1 MPKLL
6 TPNFSRLARYGFAIV
21 VVLIAALLREIL
33 SPLLGQ
39 GVPFILFYPAVAVA
53 AWLGGFWPGIL
64 STALSG
70 FLSWYVFMPP
80 YLSWTVLNTSAA
92 GQITIFI
99 LASLFICLL
108 AESLHEATRR
118 ATQGE
123 TKEREQREQYRVTLA
138 SIGDA
143 VIATDAKGRVAFMN
157 SVAEALTGWT
167 YRDASGKPLDEVFK
181 VINEQTRQLVN
192 NPALQALEKGLV
204 VGLTNHSLLI
214 AKDGTERPIDD
225 SAAPI
230 QTAETGITGAVLV
243 FRDITERR
251 TAQRQLIES
260 RDRLRITLESIGDAV
275 IATDAEGRVSFANP
289 VAQRL
294 LGYPAEQTVGR
305 PLRDVFN
312 IVNEFTRE
320 PVENPVERVL
330 RDRQVAG
337 LSNHTILIR
346 PDGVEIPIDDSAA
359 PIQDHERALTGVVL
373 VFRDISE
380 SRRAEKSHGTLAA
393 IVQSSDDPIISKDL
407 NGRIM
412 TWNVAAERLFG
423 YREDEVVGQSI
434 TLIIPPDRLDEEVEI
449 LRRIRQGER
458 LEHYETVR
466 MRKDGTEVE
475 ISLTVSP
482 VKAADGSIIGASKIA
497 RDITERRRLE
507 RQLRDAD
514 RQKDH
519 FIAILAHELRNPL
532 SPIQNAIKTLQLE
545 RPDDREL
552 LYYCDLI
559 EKETTQINR
568 LLGDLLDSSRITQ
581 GKFSL
586 HKERIDL
593 TSAVNRAVE
602 ASRPAMDE
610 AQHKLSFDLPSQTLI
625 VDADPMRLAQVFSN
639 LLNNAAKFTPAGG
652 DIRVTAERQG
662 NQAVVRVKDS
672 GIGIAP
678 ELMPKVFDMFVQG
691 ETVTERSHGGLGL
704 GLTLARDIVQ
714 LHGGTVQA
722 NSDGVGHGSE
732 FVVSLPLAMGPRPVE
747 RGRSAAIKMA
757 AGSPPR
763 RIVIVDDSKNQVL
776 SLERLFKRMGHDVRV
791 AYDAAGAVRVMEEF
805 LPDFALIDIG
815 LPGVNGY
822 DLARQL
828 REQAQF
834 RNVTLIAQT
843 GWGRE
848 EDRNQA
854 RDAGFDYHLVKP
866 IDHQRLAEIL
876 TNPGSRRES

>member
-1 MPKLL
+1 
-6 TPNFSRLARYGFAIV
+6 
-21 VVLIAALLREIL
+21 E
-33 SPLLGQ
+33 
-39 GVPFILFYPAVAVA
+39 
-53 AWLGGFWPGIL
+53 
-64 STALSG
+64 
-70 FLSWYVFMPP
+70 
-80 YLSWTVLNTSAA
+80 
-92 GQITIFI
+92 
-99 LASLFICLL
+99 
-108 AESLHEATRR
+108 
-118 ATQGE
+118 
-123 TKEREQREQYRVTLA
+123 
-138 SIGDA
+138 
-143 VIATDAKGRVAFMN
+143 
-157 SVAEALTGWT
+157 
-167 YRDASGKPLDEVFK
+167 
-181 VINEQTRQLVN
+181 
-192 NPALQALEKGLV
+192 
-204 VGLTNHSLLI
+204 
-214 AKDGTERPIDD
+214 
-225 SAAPI
+225 
-230 QTAETGITGAVLV
+230 
-243 FRDITERR
+243 
-251 TAQRQLIES
+251 
-260 RDRLRITLESIGDAV
+260 RLRITLESIGDGV

-330 RDRQVAG
+330 RDRQVVG

-359 PIQDHERALTGVVL
+359 PIQDHEGALAGVVL

-380 SRRAEKSHGTLAA
+380 SRRAEKSHATLAA

-412 TWNVAAERLFG
+412 TWNFAAERLFG
-423 YREDEVVGQSI
+423 YREDEVIGQSI

-458 LEHYETVR
+458 MEHYETVR
-466 MRKDGTEVE
+466 MRKDGTAVE

-482 VKAADGSIIGASKIA
+482 VKAADGSIIGASKIV
-497 RDITERRRLE
+497 RDITERRRFE
-507 RQLRDAD
+507 RQLREAD

-532 SPIQNAIKTLQLE
+532 SPIQNTIKVLQLE
-545 RPDDREL
+545 RSDDRDL
-552 LYYCDLI
+552 LHYCDLI
-559 EKETTQINR
+559 EKETKHINR

-581 GKFSL
+581 GKLFL
-586 HKERIDL
+586 QKERLDL
-593 TSAVNRAVE
+593 SSAVNRAVE
-602 ASRPAMDE
+602 ASRPAIDE
-610 AQHKLSFDLPSQTLI
+610 AGLKLAVDLPSQPLI
-625 VDADPMRLAQVFSN
+625 VEADPMRLAQVFSN
-639 LLNNAAKFTPAGG
+639 LLNNAAKFTESGG
-652 DIRVTAERQG
+652 AIRITTEHQG
-662 NQAVVRVKDS
+662 NRAVVRVKDS

-678 ELMPKVFDMFVQG
+678 ELMPKIFEMFVQG
-691 ETVTERSHGGLGL
+691 ETVMERRHGGLGL
-704 GLTLARDIVQ
+704 GLTLARDIVEF
-714 LHGGTVQA
+714 HGGTIEVK
-722 NSDGVGHGSE
+722 SDGLGHGSE
-732 FVVSLPLAMGPRPVE
+732 FAVSLPLAALPRPIE
-747 RGRSAAIKMA
+747 SSRAAAIKMA
-757 AGSPPR
+757 AASVPR

-791 AYDAAGAVRVMEEF
+791 AYDAAGAVQVMEEF

-822 DLARQL
+822 DLARRL

-854 RDAGFDYHLVKP
+854 RAAGFDYHLVKP

>member
-1 MPKLL
+1 
-6 TPNFSRLARYGFAIV
+6 
-21 VVLIAALLREIL
+21 
-33 SPLLGQ
+33 
-39 GVPFILFYPAVAVA
+39 
-53 AWLGGFWPGIL
+53 
-64 STALSG
+64 
-70 FLSWYVFMPP
+70 
-80 YLSWTVLNTSAA
+80 
-92 GQITIFI
+92 
-99 LASLFICLL
+99 
-108 AESLHEATRR
+108 
-118 ATQGE
+118 
-123 TKEREQREQYRVTLA
+123 
-138 SIGDA
+138 
-143 VIATDAKGRVAFMN
+143 
-157 SVAEALTGWT
+157 
-167 YRDASGKPLDEVFK
+167 
-181 VINEQTRQLVN
+181 
-192 NPALQALEKGLV
+192 LQALEKGRV

-214 AKDGTERPIDD
+214 AKDGTERAIDD

-251 TAQRQLIES
+251 AAERQLIES
-260 RDRLRITLESIGDAV
+260 RERLRITLESIGDGV

-330 RDRQVAG
+330 RDRQVVG

-346 PDGVEIPIDDSAA
+346 PDGIEIPVDDSAA
-359 PIQDHERALTGVVL
+359 PIQDHEGTLAGVVL

-380 SRRAEKSHGTLAA
+380 SRRAEKSHATLAA

-412 TWNVAAERLFG
+412 TWNFAAERLFG
-423 YREDEVVGQSI
+423 YREDEVIGQSI

-466 MRKDGTEVE
+466 TRKDGTAVE

-482 VKAADGSIIGASKIA
+482 VKAADGSIIGASKIV

-507 RQLRDAD
+507 RQLREAD

-532 SPIQNAIKTLQLE
+532 SPIQNTIKVLQLE
-545 RPDDREL
+545 RSDDRDL
-552 LYYCDLI
+552 LHYCDLI
-559 EKETTQINR
+559 EKETMHINR

-581 GKFSL
+581 GKLSL
-586 HKERIDL
+586 QKERLDL
-593 TSAVNRAVE
+593 SSAVNRAVE
-602 ASRPAMDE
+602 ASRPAIDE
-610 AQHKLSFDLPSQTLI
+610 AGLKLAVDLLSQPLI
-625 VDADPMRLAQVFSN
+625 VEADPMRLAQVFSN
-639 LLNNAAKFTPAGG
+639 LLNNASKFTESGG
-652 DIRVTAERQG
+652 AIRITTEHQG
-662 NQAVVRVKDS
+662 NRAVVRVKDS

-678 ELMPKVFDMFVQG
+678 ELMPKIFEMFVQG
-691 ETVTERSHGGLGL
+691 ETVMERRHGGLGL
-704 GLTLARDIVQ
+704 GLTLARDIVEF
-714 LHGGTVQA
+714 HGGTIEVK
-722 NSDGVGHGSE
+722 SDGLGHGSE
-732 FVVSLPLAMGPRPVE
+732 FAVSLPLAALPRPIE
-747 RGRSAAIKMA
+747 SGRAAAIKMA
-757 AGSPPR
+757 AASVPR

-791 AYDAAGAVRVMEEF
+791 AYDAAGAVQVMEEF

-822 DLARQL
+822 DLARRL

-854 RDAGFDYHLVKP
+854 RAAGFDHHLVKP

-876 TNPGSRRES
+876 ANPASHRES

>member
-1 MPKLL
+1 MLTLL
-6 TPNFSRLARYGFAIV
+6 TPNFSRLARYVFAIV
-21 VVLIAALLREIL
+21 AVIVAALLRAIL
-33 SPLLGQ
+33 SPILGQ

-64 STALSG
+64 STVLGGLTA
-70 FLSWYVFMPP
+70 WYIFMPP
-80 YLSWTVLNTSAA
+80 SFSWIILDSSAA
-92 GQITIFI
+92 GQLIVFS
-99 LASLFICLL
+99 LSSLFICLL
-108 AESLHEATRR
+108 AETMHQASRR
-118 ATQGE
+118 AHEGE
-123 TKEREQREQYRVTLA
+123 IKEREQREQYRVTLT

-143 VIATDAKGRVAFMN
+143 VIATDAKGRITFMN
-157 SVAEALTGWT
+157 AVAESLTGWSF
-167 YRDASGKPLDEVFK
+167 RDASGRPLNEIFT
-181 VINEQTRQLVN
+181 VINEQSRQPVS

-214 AKDGTERPIDD
+214 AKDGTERAIDD

-243 FRDITERR
+243 FRDITARR
-251 TAQRQLIES
+251 AAERQLIES
-260 RDRLRITLESIGDAV
+260 RERLRITLESIGDGV

-305 PLRDVFN
+305 PLRDVFK

-330 RDRQVAG
+330 RDRQVVG

-359 PIQDHERALTGVVL
+359 PIQDHEGTLAGVVL

-380 SRRAEKSHGTLAA
+380 SRRAEKSHATLAA

-412 TWNVAAERLFG
+412 TWNFAAERLFG
-423 YREDEVVGQSI
+423 YREDEVIGQSI

-458 LEHYETVR
+458 MEHYETVR
-466 MRKDGTEVE
+466 MRKDGTAVE

-482 VKAADGSIIGASKIA
+482 VKAADGSIIGASKIV
-497 RDITERRRLE
+497 RDITERRRFE
-507 RQLRDAD
+507 RQLREAD

-532 SPIQNAIKTLQLE
+532 SPIQNTIKVLQLE
-545 RPDDREL
+545 RSDDRDL
-552 LYYCDLI
+552 LHYCDLI
-559 EKETTQINR
+559 EKETKHINR

-581 GKFSL
+581 GKLSL
-586 HKERIDL
+586 QKERLDL
-593 TSAVNRAVE
+593 SSAVNRAVE
-602 ASRPAMDE
+602 ASRPAIDE
-610 AQHKLSFDLPSQTLI
+610 AGLKLAVDLPSQPLI
-625 VDADPMRLAQVFSN
+625 VEADPMRLAQVFSN
-639 LLNNAAKFTPAGG
+639 LLNNAAKFTESGG
-652 DIRVTAERQG
+652 AIRITTEHQG
-662 NQAVVRVKDS
+662 NRAVVRVKDS

-678 ELMPKVFDMFVQG
+678 ELMPKIFEMFVQG
-691 ETVTERSHGGLGL
+691 ETVMERRHGGLGL
-704 GLTLARDIVQ
+704 GLTLARDIVE
-714 LHGGTVQA
+714 LHGGTIEVK
-722 NSDGVGHGSE
+722 SDGLGHGSE
-732 FVVSLPLAMGPRPVE
+732 FAVSLPLAALPRPIE
-747 RGRSAAIKMA
+747 SGRAAAIKMA
-757 AGSPPR
+757 AASVPR

-791 AYDAAGAVRVMEEF
+791 AYDAAGAVQVMEEF

-822 DLARQL
+822 DLARRL

-854 RDAGFDYHLVKP
+854 RAAGFDYHLVKP